1 MSDRWYSEAIKSKKE
16 FLIDIEK
23 EDRTV
28 VSEDYLENL
37 ENNTKMM
44 QEFIKSNPKDG
55 AKLLNFK
62 NGF

>member
-1 MSDRWYSEAIKSKKE
+1 M
-16 FLIDIEK
+16 
-23 EDRTV
+23 

-62 NGF
+62 NGFDAKK